1 MHSNPVSTVSLSF
14 LIQRCHLHYSS
25 KDAQSMSV
33 QLNSFCSWIV
43 LLLYFNVIRAFSM
56 KKENH
61 VTILGF
67 GSLLSEKSARNT
79 FPDLRSFRL
88 GRVEN
93 YRRVFGHP
101 ASIFFE
107 RGIANVET
115 KEMSSLCAEYCPGA
129 SIICSVFEV
138 DNENGK
144 FLEGDEAELI
154 PSIAFR
160 EREEEFEI
168 VPNVSFFDLASPNSD
183 ISSGILCTTSTDA
196 LYIERWGEE
205 RFKVK
210 YEKYGIKTIWG
221 WEKDSGLRPCGP
233 YLRHCVL
240 AATKLGKECLDSFL
254 DDTVLVDRKTT
265 VRDYLRQFPK
275 VMDTLPP
282 PDLQERYG
290 G

>member
-1 MHSNPVSTVSLSF
+1 MIAFDKGMIVNVN
-14 LIQRCHLHYSS
+14 
-25 KDAQSMSV
+25 AW
-33 QLNSFCSWIV
+33 CSCIV
-43 LLLYFNVIRAFSM
+43 LLLSLNCIKALTM
-56 KKENH
+56 ENR

-67 GSLLSEKSARNT
+67 GSLLSERSARST
-79 FPDLRSFRL
+79 FPDLTSFRL
-88 GRVEN
+88 GRVHN

-107 RGIANVET
+107 RDIANVET

-138 DNENGK
+138 DNEDGK
-144 FLEGDEAELI
+144 FLEGDERELV
-154 PSIAFR
+154 PSMAFR

-168 VPNVSFFDLASPNSD
+168 IPNVAFLDLNSPSYSGT
-183 ISSGILCTTSTDA
+183 SSGILCTRSTDES
-196 LYIERWGEE
+196 YIQRWGEE
-205 RFKVK
+205 RFKTK
-210 YEKYGIKTIWG
+210 YKKYGIDTIWG
-221 WEKDSGLRPCGP
+221 WENDSGLRPCGP

-265 VRDYLRQFPK
+265 VRDYLRQYPA
-275 VMDTLPP
+275 VMHTLPP
-282 PDLQERYG
+282 PDLRERYG